1 MDKQI
6 NKNQKQTKKP
16 KKQNPKNPKHHYHG
30 HRERLVKKINENP
43 DALNDYEI
51 LESILFLI
59 IPRKDTKPMAKDL
72 LKKFGNLA
80 EVLNAPAKELTDVD
94 DVGVKTVQTLKL
106 INAAT
111 NRQKLSKIIKTKK
124 PVYDNWSD
132 IYDYCI
138 NKTGYSKVEEFR
150 ILFINKKNILIAD
163 ETHQKGTINF
173 TPTYPREIVKRCL
186 ELGAS
191 GIILLHNHPSGDVTP
206 SRNDIAI
213 TEKIIK
219 TAEMMDI
226 EVVDHIIVSKEG
238 FASLRGM
245 KLVSIW
251 KDME

>member
-1 MDKQI
+1 MDKQ
-6 NKNQKQTKKP
+6 NKNIKKS
-16 KKQNPKNPKHHYHG
+16 KNPKPHYHG
-30 HRERLVKKINENP
+30 HRDRLRKKIIENP
-43 DALNDYEI
+43 DTLNDYEI

-59 IPRKDTKPMAKDL
+59 IPRADTKPIAKKL
-72 LKKFGNLA
+72 LAKFNSLA
-80 EVLNAPAKELTDVD
+80 EVLNTPITELKEVD
-94 DVGVKTVQTLKL
+94 DVGVKTAETLKL

-111 NRQKLSKIIKTKK
+111 HRQKLSNITKTKK
-124 PVYDNWSD
+124 PVLDRWTD

-138 NKTGYSKVEEFR
+138 NKSGYNKIEEFR

-163 ETHQKGTINF
+163 EIHQKGTINF

-186 ELGAS
+186 EIGAT

-206 SRNDIAI
+206 SREDINV

-219 TAEMMDI
+219 TAETMDI
-226 EVVDHIIVSKEG
+226 EIVDHIIVSREG
-238 FASLRGM
+238 FTSLRGK